1 MRRCYLVCY
10 DIRDDKRLRRVHK
23 LMKAYGEA
31 WQYSV
36 FYCTLKA
43 IDRVRLENALRETM
57 NLKEDQVVIV
67 DLGGNEE
74 AARESAAVLGP
85 SLPEAEGGV
94 VVI

>member
-10 DIRDDKRLRRVHK
+10 DIRDPKRLRRVHK

-36 FYCTLKA
+36 FYCALKA
-43 IDRVRLENALRETM
+43 IDRVRLEAALREIV
-57 NLKEDQVVIV
+57 NLREDQIVIV
-67 DLGGNEE
+67 DLGSNEQTARE
-74 AARESAAVLGP
+74 AATVLGP
-85 SLPEAEGGV
+85 ALPEQESGM